1 MEQKLKNLTP
11 SFLTWISLYKK
22 NYKTI
27 KNQVFKLTPPPLLLG
42 QFPYWRS
49 FLRLPFLECSGGE
62 DSIFDC
68 QHDSDCD
75 RFALASGVKC
85 FPIVPWC
92 SSLLFENK
100 IICSNEYD
108 YVNSQV
114 ICRHSGYGQGKY
126 VNRSGHS
133 ILHSSAHPN
142 QWYASRRDSNL
153 P

>member
-1 MEQKLKNLTP
+1 MLGFP
-11 SFLTWISLYKK
+11 HGVASSFEKDE
-22 NYKTI
+22 
-27 KNQVFKLTPPPLLLG
+27 
-42 QFPYWRS
+42 R
-49 FLRLPFLECSGGE
+49 PFSMGDLECSGGE

-108 YVNSQV
+108 HVNSQV
-114 ICRHSGYGQGKY
+114 ICRHSGYSQGEPRY
-126 VNRSGHS
+126 YWPDDPSDRNR
-133 ILHSSAHPN
+133 L
-142 QWYASRRDSNL
+142 SNATSL
-153 P
+153 NYLNLKCSEGEKGLGDC